1 MFSPQYEYSTVS
13 PTSAA
18 GTLGSLVNVNVM
30 PGGGGVSVVV
40 DPGSVVVVVDEVVV
54 DESGSV
60 VLVVDEVR
68 GRRVRLGRRRGRRV
82 RSVVVVVDEVVVDE
96 SGSVVVVVDESGSVV
111 VVVDESWS
119 TSVVVVDEVRS
130 VVVVVDESGSV
141 VVVVDEV
148 VVDESGSVVVVVD
161 EVVVDESGVGRRR
174 GRRVRLGRRRRR
186 RRRGRRVR
194 LGRRRAW
201 TRSTSVDVVDVV
213 DEVVVDDVVDVVEVV
228 VDVVVG
234 DGGHPWPA
242 KVPLRSQ
249 SSVPFQ
255 RMVTDQVWS
264 WGCDHGKAAWKL
276 PVVVQSSS
284 SSACQSCATPSITT
298 VRTLPGC
305 GHVARSTLRCGQFGL
320 TTPEPFA
327 GNVVGGNVD
336 VEVDEVDVVVDDVV
350 DDGRG
355 RRGRRSRNVAV
366 VVQDCGTFGPVVSRI
381 LLSRPT
387 A

>member
-30 PGGGGVSVVV
+30 PGGGGVSDVV

-60 VLVVDEVR
+60 VVVVDDVVVVDES
-68 GRRVRLGRRRGRRV
+68 G
-82 RSVVVVVDEVVVDE
+82 SVVVVVDEVVVDE

-111 VVVDESWS
+111 VVVDD
-119 TSVVVVDEVRS
+119 VVVVDESGS

-148 VVDESGSVVVVVD
+148 VVDESGRSSSSTRSWSTSPGRSSSWSTSVVVDESGSVVVVVEVDVVVVDESGSVVVVVD
-161 EVVVDESGVGRRR
+161 DVDVE
-174 GRRVRLGRRRRR
+174 
-186 RRRGRRVR
+186 
-194 LGRRRAW
+194 
-201 TRSTSVDVVDVV
+201 VDVVDVV
-213 DEVVVDDVVDVVEVV
+213 DEVVVDDVVDDVEVV

-336 VEVDEVDVVVDDVV
+336 VEVTRSTSWWTKSSSWLSSLWAEVPES
-350 DDGRG
+350 
-355 RRGRRSRNVAV
+355 RSCCGESRPLRASCIP
-366 VVQDCGTFGPVVSRI
+366 DCQ
-381 LLSRPT
+381 SRPT
-387 A
+387 V

>member
-1 MFSPQYEYSTVS
+1 M
-13 PTSAA
+13 
-18 GTLGSLVNVNVM
+18 
-30 PGGGGVSVVV
+30 V
-40 DPGSVVVVVDEVVV
+40 DVVVV
-54 DESGSV
+54 DESG
-60 VLVVDEVR
+60 
-68 GRRVRLGRRRGRRV
+68 
-82 RSVVVVVDEVVVDE
+82 SVVVVVDEVVVDE

-111 VVVDESWS
+111 VVVEVD
-119 TSVVVVDEVRS
+119 VVVVDESGS
-130 VVVVVDESGSV
+130 VVVVVEVDVVVVDESGSV
-141 VVVVDEV
+141 VVVVDD
-148 VVDESGSVVVVVD
+148 VDVE
-161 EVVVDESGVGRRR
+161 
-174 GRRVRLGRRRRR
+174 
-186 RRRGRRVR
+186 
-194 LGRRRAW
+194 
-201 TRSTSVDVVDVV
+201 VDVVDVV
-213 DEVVVDDVVDVVEVV
+213 DEVVVDDVVDDVEVV

-284 SSACQSCATPSITT
+284 SSARQSCATPSITT

-336 VEVDEVDVVVDDVV
+336 VDVDEVDVVVDESSTTSSSWLSSLWAEVPES
-350 DDGRG
+350 
-355 RRGRRSRNVAV
+355 RSCCGESRPLRASCIP
-366 VVQDCGTFGPVVSRI
+366 DCQ
-381 LLSRPT
+381 SRPT
-387 A
+387 V